1 MTIVTRSLPYSA
13 PFSAADFRA
22 RVADN
27 AAGFSAET
35 VGDHTFNPE
44 ISDMFLAMS
53 RKPAAVLIPIIRRE
67 PEATILFTQRTDN
80 LSSHP
85 GQVAFPGGKI
95 DDTDASIEAA
105 ALRETEEEIGLSP
118 ADVDLIGRAPDY
130 LTGSGYHIAPVLGL
144 IQPDL
149 AYTLNEHEVSA
160 VFEVPLS
167 FLMDPANHVMG
178 SRIWQG
184 VRRTYYEMPYRDR
197 HIWGVTAGMVRILY
211 ERLYEDQ
218 SQGDQR

>member
-1 MTIVTRSLPYSA
+1 MTIVTRSLPFSA
-13 PFSAADFRA
+13 PFSADDFRA

-27 AAGFSAET
+27 SAGFSAET

-44 ISDMFLAMS
+44 ISDMFLTMS
-53 RKPAAVLIPIIRRE
+53 RKPAAVLIPVIRRE

-95 DDTDASIEAA
+95 DNTDASAEAA
-105 ALRETEEEIGLSP
+105 ALRETEEEIGLS
-118 ADVDLIGRAPDY
+118 ADDVDLIGRAPDY

-144 IQPDL
+144 VQPDL

-211 ERLYEDQ
+211 ERLYGDQ
-218 SQGDQR
+218 SHGDQQ